1 MSHRFTENVRW
12 SQLCNFINIPTDCPQ
27 RNERMGWAGDTH
39 VFCHTALLN
48 SDLKLFYERYLQA
61 FEDLQ
66 TKEGQYPEIAPI
78 GGGFGGVT
86 YECASI
92 FMAYELYG
100 QYKDVRMLEKYYPGM
115 KKYMAYMKDK
125 GLPGAGSAVVDLWV
139 TGWHRKKRIFLCFGM
154 LSITERRF

>member
-1 MSHRFTENVRW
+1 MI
-12 SQLCNFINIPTDCPQ
+12 LCFLPYKG
-27 RNERMGWAGDTH
+27 R
-39 VFCHTALLN
+39 N

-92 FMAYELYG
+92 FMAYELWR
-100 QYKDVRMLEKYYPGM
+100 QYKDVRMLKKYYPGM
-115 KKYMAYMKDK
+115 KN
-125 GLPGAGSAVVDLWV
+125 
-139 TGWHRKKRIFLCFGM
+139 I
-154 LSITERRF
+154 